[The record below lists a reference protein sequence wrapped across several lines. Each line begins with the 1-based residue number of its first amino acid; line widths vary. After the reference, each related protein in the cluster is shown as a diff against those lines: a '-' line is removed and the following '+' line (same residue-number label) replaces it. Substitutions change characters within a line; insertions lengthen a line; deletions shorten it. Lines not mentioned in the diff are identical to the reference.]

1 MAEPTLS
8 RIVIDQEPDWIR
20 VKDNVSQAIV
30 SVMET
35 RLATMPGGKDGDA
48 AKGMRKEVEARL
60 GKIRERMFQ
69 MSSYNLQVNG
79 QNYED
84 YVDATEGFDE
94 VLDRK
99 IWGLHHERVDWEA
112 RTAEKRK
119 RMPDGI
125 HRLEEDLEMRRTE
138 AEWLPDD
145 ELLEDGKGTLKAEE
159 IPAPPRHE
167 EVKQTF
173 QTVISNLAE
182 VAKTA
187 PTQLQR
193 AQRAQ
198 TVRDEILD
206 MAP

>member
-1 MAEPTLS
+1 MSEPALS
-8 RIVIDQEPDWIR
+8 RIIIDQEPDW
-20 VKDNVSQAIV
+20 VKVKNNVSQAIV

-35 RLATMPGGKDGDA
+35 RLATMPGGKDGGA
-48 AKGMRKEVEARL
+48 AKGIRTEIEARL
-60 GKIRERMFQ
+60 GKIRERMFE
-69 MSSYNLQVNG
+69 MSAYNLQVNG

-84 YVDATEGFDE
+84 FVDATEGFDE

-99 IWGLHHERVDWEA
+99 IWGLHDERVDWEA
-112 RTAEKRK
+112 RIAEKRK
-119 RMPDGI
+119 KMPEGI

-145 ELLEDGKGTLKAEE
+145 EELEDGKSALKADE

-198 TVRDEILD
+198 TVREEISN
-206 MAP
+206 MRP